1 MSTFQSEYEDTTNTI
16 DTIVSS
22 QLSSVLTWINIPG
35 GLTKVVSSSS
45 GFAWGYNSDN
55 TVWSCQLPCSGNW
68 QSSDL
73 SSFSVGTVLDIAAD
87 STEVYVLYTAM
98 NGSTNIL
105 STSANRQGSWAVI
118 SVPVPATKI
127 FSTHTY
133 LWAQDSG
140 NNKRMCPKPCNMS
153 NWMTADDTTV
163 TITSATDTTLY
174 GKDPSGVA
182 MQTDETMRSEWSPM
196 SAFEKIS
203 VDTIVGGNGNVY
215 AIDTNSNAYVYDGQT
230 TKPATTSGYTPVNL
244 TAGNNELWMTSD
256 TPGTLGNVFHRIE
269 NPDYT
274 SVITK
279 VAPLDKKRDEVVSSL
294 ESKFNLQTDVMTV
307 NKQSK
312 DVIDFFKKMFKLDGD
327 TAKKSKSQMGHI
339 NEQIRSTQNQIDQM
353 NALEPI
359 LGILIIMLAAICVV
373 YIVLGGMISHIVAI
387 AILSVGT
394 FFILNSK

>member
-87 STEVYVLYTAM
+87 PTEVYVLYTAM

-118 SVPVPATKI
+118 PVPIPATKI

-153 NWMTADDTTV
+153 NWISTDETTV

-196 SAFEKIS
+196 SAFDKIS
-203 VDTIVGGNGNVY
+203 VDTIVGGNPNV
-215 AIDTNSNAYVYDGQT
+215 
-230 TKPATTSGYTPVNL
+230 
-244 TAGNNELWMTSD
+244 
-256 TPGTLGNVFHRIE
+256 
-269 NPDYT
+269 
-274 SVITK
+274 
-279 VAPLDKKRDEVVSSL
+279 
-294 ESKFNLQTDVMTV
+294 
-307 NKQSK
+307 
-312 DVIDFFKKMFKLDGD
+312 
-327 TAKKSKSQMGHI
+327 
-339 NEQIRSTQNQIDQM
+339 
-353 NALEPI
+353 
-359 LGILIIMLAAICVV
+359 
-373 YIVLGGMISHIVAI
+373 
-387 AILSVGT
+387 
-394 FFILNSK
+394 